1 VGRTLTDPLWGA
13 PSPSES
19 RVPASL
25 AVLMIVGLQFATPDA
40 LHIGPRW
47 MWPLI
52 TLPLVATLL
61 LANPVRLTHESRE
74 MRTIS
79 MCLIGALIAANA
91 TALALLMNQLIAANE
106 PIAGRTLL
114 LSAVGIWARN
124 VLAFAVWF
132 WEVDRGGPVRRCTED
147 HDPPDFLFPQM
158 QSPAVSREPWS
169 PRFGDYLYV
178 SITNST
184 AFSPTDTMP
193 LTARSKV
200 LMGAEALTS
209 FATIVVVGARAVNIL
224 R

>member
-1 VGRTLTDPLWGA
+1 MTDPLWGV

-19 RVPASL
+19 RIPASV
-25 AVLMIVGLQFATPDA
+25 AVLTIVALQFATPDV
-40 LHIGPRW
+40 LDIGPRW

-52 TLPLVATLL
+52 TLPLVVTLL
-61 LANPVRLTHESRE
+61 AANPVRLTHESRE
-74 MRTIS
+74 MRRIS
-79 MCLIGALIAANA
+79 MALIAVLIAANA
-91 TALALLMNQLIAANE
+91 MALVLLMNQLIAADE

-114 LSAVGIWARN
+114 VSAVGIWARN
-124 VLAFAVWF
+124 ILAFAVWF
-132 WEVDRGGPVRRCTED
+132 WEIDRGGPVRRCTAD

-158 QSPAVSREPWS
+158 QSPAVSPTPWS

-184 AFSPTDTMP
+184 AFSPTDAMP
-193 LTARSKV
+193 LTARAKV